1 MSNIAYYRNL
11 VILAG
16 LGPLLMLGWD
26 AWHDQLGANGVN
38 NALHITGIL
47 SLVFLFASLVITPL
61 RVLTGWSSLIAYR
74 RALGL
79 YGFAYAALHFVIYVA
94 LDRMGS
100 VSNTIEEIVSRR
112 FLTVGFLALALMLPL
127 AVTSTNAMI
136 RKLGPVRWK
145 LLHRLAYLAAILGV
159 LHYYM
164 LVKSD
169 VRQPLAF
176 AAVLVPILGFRS
188 VKHYWDLRREA
199 SKTKSR
205 ESAKAQT
212 NRKFWNGVL
221 IVENI
226 HRETHDVKTFRF
238 VFPDGEM
245 PFNHRPGQYMTLTL
259 NIHGQTVKRSYTIAS
274 SPTQRGHIELTIKR
288 NREGLVSRYMHD
300 ELKAG
305 DKIRIGAPAGRFYF
319 DDLQS
324 KAVVLIAGGVGI
336 TPLISILRYLTDR
349 SWRGTIY
356 FINAIRS
363 QDDMIYQA
371 ELYNLA
377 RRFKNLHVLTHYS
390 QPKPPSNH
398 AAPSDNWHDKSGYI
412 NADELLA
419 FIPGLNGLP
428 VFLCGPAPMM
438 QAVRKMLVSL
448 GVPNEQISTEQFI
461 SPNANAFQPERA
473 TERNSQSQSETQFSS
488 PTQIP
493 SQSNPTEL
501 QSATISFELSNQTI
515 GIDTSTTILEAAEL
529 AGVDLPW
536 ECRAGICGQCKVRCT
551 TGRVQ
556 MDSRDALTKAEE
568 ATGFI
573 LACQSHP
580 STESVSIEA

>member
-1 MSNIAYYRNL
+1 MNNIAYYRNL

-61 RVLTGWSSLIAYR
+61 RALTGWNSLIAYR

-79 YGFAYAALHFVIYVA
+79 YGFAFAAIHFVTYVA

-100 VSNTIEEIVSRR
+100 VSSTIEEILSRR
-112 FLTVGFLALALMLPL
+112 FLLVGFIALALMLPL

-145 LLHRLAYLAAILGV
+145 LLHRLAYIAAILGV
-159 LHYYM
+159 VHYYM

-176 AAVLVPILGFRS
+176 AAMLVPILGFRG

-199 SKTKSR
+199 LKSKSR
-205 ESAKAQT
+205 ESAKPQT
-212 NRKFWNGVL
+212 NRKFWNGELV
-221 IVENI
+221 VENI

-238 VFPDGEM
+238 VFPDGDI
-245 PFNHRPGQYMTLTL
+245 PFIHRPGQYMTLTL
-259 NIHGQTVKRSYTIAS
+259 NIHGQLVKRSYTIAS
-274 SPTQRGHIELTIKR
+274 SPSQRGHVELTIKR
-288 NREGLVSRYMHD
+288 NPEGVVSRYMHD
-300 ELKAG
+300 DLKVG
-305 DKIRIGAPAGRFYF
+305 DKIRIGALGGRFYF

-336 TPLISILRYLTDR
+336 TPLMSILRFLTDR

-356 FINAIRS
+356 FINAVRS
-363 QDDMIYQA
+363 QDDMIYAA
-371 ELYNLA
+371 ELANLA
-377 RRFKNLHVLTHYS
+377 NRFENLHLLTHYS
-390 QPKPPSNH
+390 QSAPPLNLT
-398 AAPSDNWHDKSGYI
+398 APSDRWHAKSGYV
-412 NADELLA
+412 NADDLHA
-419 FIPGLNGLP
+419 FVPDLKLLP
-428 VFLCGPAPMM
+428 VFLCGPDPMM
-438 QAVRKMLVSL
+438 KAVRKTLVSL
-448 GVPNEQISTEQFI
+448 GVPNEQISTEEFV
-461 SPNANAFQPERA
+461 SPTTNASNLDQGID
-473 TERNSQSQSETQFSS
+473 RNSLSQSETQFGS
-488 PTQIP
+488 PDQRPFQFT
-493 SQSNPTEL
+493 PTEL
-501 QSATISFELSNQTI
+501 QSATIRFELSNQA
-515 GIDTSTTILEAAEL
+515 IDIDASTTILEAAEQVGI
-529 AGVDLPW
+529 ALPW

-551 TGRVQ
+551 SGRVQ
-556 MDSRDALTKAEE
+556 MDSRDAITKAEE
-568 ATGFI
+568 ANGFI

-580 STESVSIEA
+580 TTESVSIQG